1 MYVQDKRVNL
11 IHIESRESK
20 QSDSDFE
27 IFVDCDTDLEQLK
40 ELTQLLRK
48 HTDILEISPSN
59 NSTLPDDGGP

>member
-1 MYVQDKRVNL
+1 MCVQDKRVNL
-11 IHIESRESK
+11 IHVESRESK

-27 IFVDCDTDLEQLK
+27 IFVDCNTDQEQLK

-59 NSTLPDDGGP
+59 NSTRPDDGRP